1 MDPKR
6 KKLYIALAVVNGAA
20 IIMAAVLAAV
30 FVSVTGRLS
39 SQQAAERWSSKER
52 YSQLSVFYDKA
63 AGMDLD
69 SIYTMRVQI
78 ENKLTENSISQEN
91 PMGRLWIDAYSAQDT
106 LTVQSPREDYSVS
119 ADVIVTATG
128 GDYFLFH
135 PLKLLSGSYYSDDD
149 LMQDRVV
156 IDYNLAW
163 QLFGS
168 KDADGMTVIINGSRY
183 YVAGVVEPDGDK
195 ASEYVYGTK
204 PHIYMSYEAL
214 QRIYSGADVPVTVYE
229 VCLPDPVTGLAA
241 KIMGEVNTVD
251 DTQSEIMEN
260 SARYD
265 ILRLYKIAFDGGRRA
280 VVDNSIVYPF
290 WENAARITEENTAVL
305 LVWISAASLVPILT
319 ALYFIGALIHRR
331 KRIWTFFKEKFMGL
345 FDKLSIFLHRR
356 KSKTRS

>member
-6 KKLYIALAVVNGAA
+6 KKLYIILAVINGAA
-20 IIMAAVLAAV
+20 IILAAVLLAV
-30 FVSVTGRLS
+30 FTSVTGRLS

-63 AGMDLD
+63 AGMNIDGV
-69 SIYTMRVQI
+69 YTMRVQI
-78 ENKLTENSISQEN
+78 EKKLTENSISQEN
-91 PMGRLWIDAYSAQDT
+91 PMGRLWFDAYSAQST
-106 LTVQSPREDYSVS
+106 LTVQSPRTDYSVT
-119 ADVIVTATG
+119 ADAIVTATG

-135 PLKLLSGSYYSDDD
+135 PLKLLSGAYYAPDE

-168 KDADGMTVIINGSRY
+168 KNADGMTVLINGTRY
-183 YVAGVVEPDGDK
+183 YVAGVVEPDQDK

-204 PHIYMSYEAL
+204 PHIYMSYDAL
-214 QRIYSGADVPVTVYE
+214 QRIYSGADVPITTYE

-251 DTQSEIMEN
+251 DTLCEVVEN

-265 ILRLYKIAFDGGRRA
+265 ILRLYKIAFDGGKRA

-290 WENAARITEENTAVL
+290 WENAARITEENAAVL
-305 LVWISAASLVPILT
+305 LVWISAAALVPILT
-319 ALYFIGALIHRR
+319 VLYFIGMLIHRR
-331 KRIWTFFKEKFMGL
+331 KRIWAFIKDKLMWL
-345 FDKLSIFLHRR
+345 FGKLSILIRR
-356 KSKTRS
+356 KSKT